1 MSRNCLSLTQ
11 WNWLTVIR
19 CISGR
24 TAVPPPTARIESSAN
39 THARLISL
47 CIGPSMPPV
56 RSMRFESIAQMS
68 EALGGIDHAPGPIQE
83 NCERS
88 QDQQHPAERNL
99 EDTHDNEGHCN
110 YHQVKRPDE
119 LLVPELQRH

>member
-1 MSRNCLSLTQ
+1 
-11 WNWLTVIR
+11 
-19 CISGR
+19 
-24 TAVPPPTARIESSAN
+24 
-39 THARLISL
+39 
-47 CIGPSMPPV
+47 MPPV

-99 EDTHDNEGHCN
+99 EDTDGNEGHRN
-110 YHQVKRPDE
+110 YNEVEWPDE
-119 LLVPELQRH
+119 LLMAQLQSHR